1 MNKKRIYVMENLS
14 PETIAVTFAKTSRSP
29 EPFDEIAKG
38 LTEEKSS
45 KFNEKWIIGY
55 GHSSVAEHATL
66 SIAIENV
73 SRIAGEVIE
82 SSRLAS
88 FTEKSTR
95 YQKIDKENFF
105 IPGNIQSED
114 FLKDYM
120 NICNDLVDLYSIS
133 YERIN
138 SYFGNALND
147 VKKAKH
153 IALDNARYLLP
164 LSTLTNIGVTA
175 NARVMEHMVSKMLS
189 SNIKEVEE
197 IGIELKREALKRIP
211 TLIKYASKNDFIK
224 KQNDLDKYICNASPS
239 EIPVFREQSLPV
251 PALLYGDFEKID
263 LLNKI
268 LYYAHDNRCFDDIVP
283 DPMLDFIEKN
293 MESHDEL
300 PRETEHLAFTFELLI
315 DESVYYELKRHR
327 MCTLSSQPHNIMNG
341 FYIPEIFYTLSLQ
354 NEVMNIIDRVKEFY
368 IKYQHDNINVIYAL
382 PNLTMRRV
390 LLSSNLR
397 ELRHIYRLRNADN
410 AHFAIRYL
418 VKKIKEVLV
427 SKNRS
432 IETILNS

>member
-211 TLIKYASKNDFIK
+211 TLIKYALKTILLRNRMILI
-224 KQNDLDKYICNASPS
+224 NIYAMHHLLKYRYLESNHC
-239 EIPVFREQSLPV
+239 
-251 PALLYGDFEKID
+251 LYQ
-263 LLNKI
+263 
-268 LYYAHDNRCFDDIVP
+268 LYY
-283 DPMLDFIEKN
+283 
-293 MESHDEL
+293 
-300 PRETEHLAFTFELLI
+300 TEI
-315 DESVYYELKRHR
+315 LK
-327 MCTLSSQPHNIMNG
+327 
-341 FYIPEIFYTLSLQ
+341 
-354 NEVMNIIDRVKEFY
+354 K
-368 IKYQHDNINVIYAL
+368 
-382 PNLTMRRV
+382 
-390 LLSSNLR
+390 
-397 ELRHIYRLRNADN
+397 
-410 AHFAIRYL
+410 
-418 VKKIKEVLV
+418 
-427 SKNRS
+427 
-432 IETILNS
+432 